1 MDSKGVVRYG
11 YWGYHEHKGDYI
23 LLKSQTFSKHKVGE
37 HQSAKVPLDKIREGI
52 TSLRV
57 GLANTQFGKI
67 PGHVPES
74 DDGRKWACSYAHDGR
89 EGATHD
95 FEYMVGE

>member
-11 YWGYHEHKGDYI
+11 YWGYHEHKGDYV
-23 LLKSQTFSKHKVGE
+23 LVKSQLLSKSKAGE

-57 GLANTQFGKI
+57 GIANT
-67 PGHVPES
+67 
-74 DDGRKWACSYAHDGR
+74 
-89 EGATHD
+89 
-95 FEYMVGE
+95 